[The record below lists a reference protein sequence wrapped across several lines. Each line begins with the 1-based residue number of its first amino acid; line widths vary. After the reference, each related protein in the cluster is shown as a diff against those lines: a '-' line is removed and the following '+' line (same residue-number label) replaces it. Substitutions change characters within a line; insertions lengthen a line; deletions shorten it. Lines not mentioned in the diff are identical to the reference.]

1 MLLIDDLNRV
11 MVLENAGV
19 ISVRQYSG
27 GEYCVHANTAGSRV
41 EIVLGI
47 YPTKEIADKLLYD
60 MVQAYERGDAV
71 FRFPSKETVTHRAMP
86 EMVLNYCKSE
96 GTSEE

>member
-1 MLLIDDLNRV
+1 MLLIDDQNRV
-11 MVLENAGV
+11 MVLENADV
-19 ISVRQYSG
+19 ISVRRYSDR
-27 GEYCVHANTAGSRV
+27 EYCVHANTAVSRV
-41 EIVLGI
+41 EIILGI

-71 FRFPSKETVTHRAMP
+71 FRFPSEETVKYRAMP
-86 EMVLNYCKSE
+86 ETVLNYCKSE